1 MHATLNCS
9 LSCISIQLLAGHD
22 HGLWSN
28 GHQLGI
34 DSAGPYPTMNYVNAL
49 PPTRYSTSTGYDDD
63 PPHLAIV
70 SVCLQPSCRVP
81 FVDSGFCRRALQ
93 IYKSTEVNVNLTVT
107 ARPKLPNALQLP
119 LVHLDSS
126 TVLLQFLYVFSHP
139 SLPFLAY
146 THSLSYCVSDC
157 RRCPTTIPRVTIL
170 FLTI

>member
-107 ARPKLPNALQLP
+107 ARPWSTSTRAPCSYNSCMCSP
-119 LVHLDSS
+119 IPHSHSS
-126 TVLLQFLYVFSHP
+126 R
-139 SLPFLAY
+139 
-146 THSLSYCVSDC
+146 TH
-157 RRCPTTIPRVTIL
+157 TA
-170 FLTI
+170 FLTASLTAGGAQRPSPESRSFSSQYSRAVSRQF